1 MILLVIIGYILLIF
15 LILLLAILFMP
26 IIFHIHAIKTDS
38 LYLLISIHCFF
49 YAVSFNLE
57 KKGNEKLTINVKVFG
72 IRIPVKVNE
81 SKEKERKKAKK
92 EGKYNYKY
100 LLNKA
105 FLKKIFQ
112 LIKKVL
118 KHISPRRLKIRLKYG
133 FDNPADTGILHG
145 FITMFSHYFSE
156 YDVKLTPVFDRE
168 IMEGEVFLKG
178 RIFICAIVCYVL
190 QVAISKTFRSTMKK
204 IKKK

>member
-1 MILLVIIGYILLIF
+1 MILLVIIGYILLVF
-15 LILLLAILFMP
+15 LILLLAVLFIP

-38 LYLLISIHCFF
+38 LYLLISINCFF

-57 KKGNEKLTINVKVFG
+57 KKSNEKTIFNVKVFG
-72 IRIPVKVNE
+72 IRIPVEINE
-81 SKEKERKKAKK
+81 SKEKKQKKAKK

-105 FLKKIFQ
+105 FLEKIFQ
-112 LIKKVL
+112 LIKKIL

-133 FDNPADTGILHG
+133 FDNPADTGILCG

-156 YDVKLTPVFDRE
+156 YDIKLTPVFDRE

-178 RIFICAIVCYVL
+178 RLFICVIAFYVL
-190 QVAISKTFRSTMKK
+190 QVVLSKTFRSTMKK
-204 IKKK
+204 TKKK

>member
-15 LILLLAILFMP
+15 LILLLAILFIP
-26 IIFHIHAIKTDS
+26 VIFHIHAIKTDS

-57 KKGNEKLTINVKVFG
+57 KKENEKLTINVKVFG
-72 IRIPVKVNE
+72 IRIPVKINE
-81 SKEKERKKAKK
+81 SKEKEQKKAKK

-100 LLNKA
+100 FLNKA
-105 FLKKIFQ
+105 FLEKIFQ
-112 LIKKVL
+112 LIKKIL

-168 IMEGEVFLKG
+168 IMEGEIFLKG
-178 RIFICAIVCYVL
+178 RLFICVIAFYVL
-190 QVAISKTFRSTMKK
+190 QVIVSKTFRSTMKK